1 MHTAIV
7 FVMVQLLLAAT
18 WTVYAAFLPQL
29 AAQAGIP
36 KEHVAWILLMDQ
48 AIFMVT
54 DVALGVAADRAARAM
69 RRLGGWLLGV
79 TIVSCI
85 ALVLMAQA
93 GSPAVLLALTAI
105 WAATSSALRAP
116 PLVMIAKRIATSS
129 SPFFVAASFLGV
141 GIAGALAPMLTA
153 RLRGISP
160 LLPFVLASAGLAIAV
175 LALGWTE
182 KTLQPRADSNK
193 ASAETGTPVRSLW
206 LFFGAVA
213 LLGLGFQV
221 HTALNS
227 APAYMKFARQAE
239 LEKLMPAFWI
249 GFVLCALVPGS
260 VAFKRFPQQLGLL
273 AAAALGAIALSGF
286 AAAASLPGVLA
297 AQFAAGAFWG
307 VISGTAANSAIEAGR
322 VGREGGFTGLVFA
335 LSALA
340 AFARLALVATGV
352 NKMPEM
358 AALLPWLPPMAWGL
372 AALLLAAFVTHNLS
386 HFAGQLHA
394 ARQAADFGKN

>member
-7 FVMVQLLLAAT
+7 FVLVQLLLAVT

-48 AIFMVT
+48 AIFVVT

-69 RRLGGWLLGV
+69 RRLGGWLMGL

-85 ALVLMAQA
+85 ALVLMARA
-93 GSPAVLLALTAI
+93 GSPVILLALTAI

-116 PLVMIAKRIATSS
+116 PLVMIAKRITISS

-153 RLRGISP
+153 QLRGTSP
-160 LLPFVLASAGLAIAV
+160 LLPFALASVGLAIAV
-175 LALGWTE
+175 LALAWTE
-182 KTLQPRADSNK
+182 KTLQPHADSDK
-193 ASAETGTPVRSLW
+193 AAAGTGAPVRTLW

-227 APAYMKFARQAE
+227 APAYVKFAGQSE

-260 VAFKRFPQQLGLL
+260 TIFKRFPQQLGLL
-273 AAAALGAIALSGF
+273 AAATLGAIALWGF

-297 AQFAAGAFWG
+297 AQFTAGAFWG
-307 VISGTAANSAIEAGR
+307 VIAGAAANSAIEVGR
-322 VGREGGFTGLVFA
+322 VGREGGFTGLLFG

-340 AFARLALVATGV
+340 TFARIALVASGI
-352 NKMPEM
+352 NKMPIV

-372 AALLLAAFVTHNLS
+372 AALLLAAFVMQNFS
-386 HFAGQLHA
+386 HFTRQLHA
-394 ARQAADFGKN
+394 TRHAAGVGNS

>member
-7 FVMVQLLLAAT
+7 FATVQLLLAAT

-29 AAQAGIP
+29 AAQAGIS

-48 AIFMVT
+48 AIFIVT
-54 DVALGVAADRAARAM
+54 DVALGVAADRFARAM
-69 RRLGGWLLGV
+69 RRLGGWLLGM

-93 GSPAVLLALTAI
+93 ASPAVLLTLTAI

-116 PLVMIAKRIATSS
+116 PLVMIAKRIKTSS
-129 SPFFVAASFLGV
+129 SPFFVSASFLGV

-153 RLRGISP
+153 RLRGTTP
-160 LLPFVLASAGLAIAV
+160 LLPFVLASAGLTVAV
-175 LALGWTE
+175 LALVWTE
-182 KTLQPRADSNK
+182 KKLQPHADSDST
-193 ASAETGTPVRSLW
+193 SARTETPLRSLW
-206 LFFGAVA
+206 LFLGAVA

-227 APAYMKFARQAE
+227 APAYLKFARPEE
-239 LEKLMPAFWI
+239 LEKLLPAFSI

-260 VAFKRFPQQLGLL
+260 AAFKRFPQQLGLL
-273 AAAALGAIALSGF
+273 AAAATGAIALSGF

-307 VISGTAANSAIEAGR
+307 VIVGTAANSAIVAGR
-322 VGREGGFTGLVFA
+322 VGREGCFTGLVFA

-340 AFARLALVATGV
+340 AFARIALVATGT
-352 NKMPEM
+352 NKIPSV
-358 AALLPWLPPMAWGL
+358 AALMPWLPPMAWGL
-372 AALLLAAFVTHNLS
+372 ATLLLAAFIAHNLS
-386 HFAGQLHA
+386 HIEEQLHA
-394 ARQAADFGKN
+394 VRQVTDLGKN

>member
-1 MHTAIV
+1 MV
-7 FVMVQLLLAAT
+7 FALVQLLLAVT

-29 AAQAGIP
+29 ATQAGIP
-36 KEHVAWILLMDQ
+36 KQHVAWILLMDQ

-54 DVALGVAADRAARAM
+54 DVALGVAADRVASAM
-69 RRLGGWLLGV
+69 RRLGGWLLGMS
-79 TIVSCI
+79 IVSCI

-116 PLVMIAKRIATSS
+116 PLVMIARRIETSS
-129 SPFFVAASFLGV
+129 TRFFVASSFLGV
-141 GIAGALAPMLTA
+141 GIAGALAPLLTA

-160 LLPFVLASAGLAIAV
+160 LLPFVLAGAGLAIAV
-175 LALGWTE
+175 LALHWTE
-182 KTLQPRADSNK
+182 KTLRPRADSDQ
-193 ASAETGTPVRSLW
+193 ASTGAGTPVRSLW

-227 APAYMKFARQAE
+227 APVYMKFAHLAE

-249 GFVLCALVPGS
+249 GFSLCALVPGS
-260 VAFKRFPQQLGLL
+260 AAFKRFPQQLGLL

-286 AAAASLPGVLA
+286 AAAASLAGVLA
-297 AQFAAGAFWG
+297 AQFMAGALWG
-307 VISGTAANSAIEAGR
+307 VIAGTAANSAIEAGR
-322 VGREGGFTGLVFA
+322 VGREGGYTGLVFS

-340 AFARLALVATGV
+340 AFARIALVASGL
-352 NKMPEM
+352 NKMPAI
-358 AALLPWLPPMAWGL
+358 AALLPWLPPMAWGA
-372 AALLLAAFVTHNLS
+372 AALLLAAFVTHNLPY
-386 HFAGQLHA
+386 FAGQLHG
-394 ARQAADFGKN
+394 ARQAAGFRKS